1 MNMHGIFAPVI
12 EESVEDRPSVIA
24 RALAWLNK
32 RRNFLLIVMLPT
44 LIVAGYY
51 YLIAADQYESEAH
64 FMIRS
69 SEGGSNTPT
78 GFGSL
83 LGLAGGMTQSQGEAL
98 SVADYLESHD
108 AVARLNRDIDL
119 VQRFRR
125 PEADLLSR
133 LATPNPT
140 PERLLKYYKGK
151 VLVLYNRDTG
161 IAKLTVRAFRPDD
174 SLQIIQRL
182 MAMGEQRV
190 NVLNARSYTDGIAS
204 ARRQLD
210 LAEAAVSGIQS
221 TLTNFRQSQADI
233 DPEGSGKAQI
243 GLVSTLRAN
252 LAAAQSQLETMGAF
266 VNHGSPQY
274 VAMQRQVQSLQS
286 QLAAQSG
293 RLASGSGSSG
303 GSIARDLGGYEKLR
317 LRQEFAGKRYEAA
330 AAAYEQAR
338 DRAQRQQLY
347 LVKVVEANLPVKSEY
362 PERGRIVL
370 TVFLA
375 LLLLY
380 GIGWLLAAGVKE
392 HAL

>member
-12 EESVEDRPSVIA
+12 EESVEDRPSLIA
-24 RALAWLNK
+24 RAITWLNK
-32 RRNFLLIVMLPT
+32 RRNFLLIVVLPT
-44 LIVAGYY
+44 LLVGGYF

-69 SEGGSNTPT
+69 SEGGSTAPT

-108 AVARLNRDIDL
+108 AVAKLNHDLDL

-133 LATPNPT
+133 LGTPNPT
-140 PERLLKYYKGK
+140 PERLLKYYKNK

-174 SLQIIQRL
+174 SYEIIQRL

-266 VNHGSPQY
+266 VNHNSPQY
-274 VAMQRQVQSLQS
+274 VAMQRQVRSLQG

-293 RLASGSGSSG
+293 RLASGGSG
-303 GSIARDLGGYEKLR
+303 GGASIARDLGGYEKLR

-330 AAAYEQAR
+330 AAAFEQAR

-347 LVKVVEANLPVKSEY
+347 LVKVVEANRPVKSEY

-375 LLLLY
+375 LLLFY

>member
-12 EESVEDRPSVIA
+12 ETSVEDRPSLLSHFV
-24 RALAWLNK
+24 AWLHK
-32 RRNFLLIVMLPT
+32 RRGVLLIVALPT
-44 LIVAGYY
+44 LLVAAYF

-69 SEGGSNTPT
+69 SEGATASPT

-83 LGLAGGMTQSQGEAL
+83 IGLAGGMTQSQGEAV
-98 SVADYLESHD
+98 SVADYLQSHD
-108 AVARLNRDIDL
+108 AVTKLNRDIDL
-119 VQRFRR
+119 VDRFRR
-125 PEADLLSR
+125 PEADYFSR
-133 LATPNPT
+133 LSTPNPT
-140 PERLLKYYKGK
+140 PEKLLKYYKGK
-151 VLVLYNRDTG
+151 VLVLNNRDTG
-161 IAKLTVRAFRPDD
+161 IAVLTVRAFRPQD
-174 SLQIIQRL
+174 SYDIIQRL
-182 MAMGEQRV
+182 MKMGEQRV
-190 NVLNARSYTDGIAS
+190 NLLNARSYTDGIAS

-210 LAEAAVSGIQS
+210 LAESALADVQS
-221 TLTNFRQSQADI
+221 TLTNFRQSQEDI

-243 GLVSTLRAN
+243 GLVSTLRGN

-266 VNHGSPQY
+266 VSHSSPQY
-274 VAMQRQVQSLQS
+274 IAMQRQVRSLQS

-293 RLASGSGSSG
+293 RLTSGGGG
-303 GSIARDLGGYEKLR
+303 GSIARDLGGYENLR
-317 LRQEFAGKRYEAA
+317 LRQEFLGKRYEAA

-347 LVKVVEANLPVKSEY
+347 LVKVVEANMPVKSEY

-375 LLLLY
+375 LLLIY
-380 GIGWLLAAGVKE
+380 SIGWLLAAGVKE